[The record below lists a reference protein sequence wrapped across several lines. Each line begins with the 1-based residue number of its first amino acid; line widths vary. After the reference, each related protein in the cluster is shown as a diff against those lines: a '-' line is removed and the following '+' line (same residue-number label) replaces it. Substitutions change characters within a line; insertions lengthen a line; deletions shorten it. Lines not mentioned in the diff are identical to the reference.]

1 MNITMAVSRVWL
13 LWLLMCT
20 SSVQAF
26 SSNTEQ
32 SKPYKKP
39 LKKKCNK
46 RTFREQ
52 DFPPEVYNIDPLPSD
67 SSQNAC
73 YARATRLIQGRSYAR
88 QNAFAVDQMQELPNL
103 QDLSSPPNE
112 MRSLVFLSRFRVL
125 GLVGSFLAFAPLT
138 SMIATYMPAVNKLEA
153 LSENNFVPG
162 ISIVYGT
169 YLSLTLSI
177 LYTRQQKITELCAK
191 ETSQL
196 LQLTRRIM
204 HLFRNDDRRRLSA
217 AEYIADQVRILV
229 KASRGRELMKVIYS
243 DPYEGLDSLLNE
255 YRDDMEKDDN
265 SVVRRKS
272 TWTHIHTHTH
282 THK

>member
-1 MNITMAVSRVWL
+1 L

-32 SKPYKKP
+32 PKPYKKP

-67 SSQNAC
+67 SSQNAGYAG
-73 YARATRLIQGRSYAR
+73 YARATRLVQGRSYAR
-88 QNAFAVDQMQELPNL
+88 QNAFALDQMQELPNL
-103 QDLSSPPNE
+103 QDLSSPPHK
-112 MRSLVFLSRFRVL
+112 MRPSVFLNRFRVL
-125 GLVGSFLAFAPLT
+125 VLVGSFLAFAPLT

-177 LYTRQQKITELCAK
+177 LYTRQQKITEFCAK

-243 DPYEGLDSLLNE
+243 DPYEGMDSLLNE

-265 SVVRRKS
+265 SAVRRKFNFD
-272 TWTHIHTHTH
+272 THTHTH
-282 THK
+282 TSSH

>member
-1 MNITMAVSRVWL
+1 MAVSRVWW

-32 SKPYKKP
+32 PKVYKKP
-39 LKKKCNK
+39 HENKSSNK
-46 RTFREQ
+46 RPFHEQ
-52 DFPPEVYNIDPLPSD
+52 DFPPEVYNIDPLPSA
-67 SSQNAC
+67 SSTNSC
-73 YARATRLIQGRSYAR
+73 YARATRLVQGRSYAR
-88 QNAFAVDQMQELPNL
+88 HNAFALDQMQELPNL

-112 MRSLVFLSRFRVL
+112 MKTLVFLSRFRVL
-125 GLVGSFLAFAPLT
+125 VLVGSFLAFAPLT
-138 SMIATYMPAVNKLEA
+138 NIIATYLPGAEKLEA

-204 HLFRNDDRRRLSA
+204 HLFRKKDRQRLSA
-217 AEYIADQVRILV
+217 AEYIADQVRVLV

-243 DPYEGLDSLLNE
+243 DPYEGIDSILNE
-255 YRDDMEKDDN
+255 YRDDMENDDN
-265 SVVRRKS
+265 SAVRRNFNLD
-272 TWTHIHTHTH
+272 TDTHTH
-282 THK
+282 IYSH